1 MVTDPNALSSTGSN
15 KTREAIDQLLG
26 IVSGLVAD
34 DDLHD
39 LEIEFLKVW
48 LSEHQDVARVWPGSA
63 IGRAVDTVL
72 ADGHVSEE
80 ERAYLLTTLKDL
92 ASADFAVT
100 DAAGAGRIAIPTDD
114 TIKLSLQDSVVCLA
128 GEFLHGTRAAC
139 ERLLEQAG
147 AWPVRAVSRNVHYLV
162 VGTKVSSDW
171 LNTPYGRDIQ
181 DAVALQQA
189 GHGIAIVSE
198 RRWIESI
205 AAVGTA
211 STASNASRK

>member
-1 MVTDPNALSSTGSN
+1 MVTQASESSSSAAN
-15 KTREAIDQLLG
+15 INREAIEQLLG

-48 LSEHQDVARVWPGSA
+48 LGEHQDVARMWPGSA

-80 ERAYLLTTLKDL
+80 ERAYLLATLKEL
-92 ASADFAVT
+92 AANDFAIT
-100 DAAGAGRIAIPTDD
+100 DAAADASIAIPTDD
-114 TIKLSLQDSVVCLA
+114 AIRISLRDAVVCLA
-128 GEFLHGTRAAC
+128 GDFLHGTRAAC

-147 AWPVRAVSRNVHYLV
+147 ACPVRGVSKNVHYLV
-162 VGTKVSSDW
+162 VGTKVSPHW
-171 LNTPYGRDIQ
+171 LQTAYGRDIQ

-198 RRWIESI
+198 RRWIESL
-205 AAVGTA
+205 AA
-211 STASNASRK
+211 NA